1 MAHNIYLPKPIT
13 IKMHEFP
20 RGTSSSVQSFS
31 QRQNVPQG
39 ACIRPRCPS
48 YGESSLLSLAAGRH
62 LRDFCGNLFCKIAF
76 FHHAQPATLVYLRF
90 IFTPRIQL
98 VPGHNDSGLRSFR
111 SVLRATLPPV
121 SYSRC
126 IQNTPDGVITNTGQ
140 ILYASPAN
148 QHDRMFLEI
157 MTLATDV
164 TGNFKAVRQSYSGN
178 LPECRIRLLWS
189 GRIYPSTHPSFLR
202 GLPQRRHSR
211 LLDMSVTRLPHK
223 LVECWHKFAFQIRV
237 KHYLLHGSERA

>member
-1 MAHNIYLPKPIT
+1 MRL
-13 IKMHEFP
+13 
-20 RGTSSSVQSFS
+20 
-31 QRQNVPQG
+31 
-39 ACIRPRCPS
+39 RCPS

-62 LRDFCGNLFCKIAF
+62 LRDFCDDLFCKIAF
-76 FHHAQPATLVYLRF
+76 FHRDQPATLVYLRF
-90 IFTPRIQL
+90 IFTPRIQP
-98 VPGHNDSGLRSFR
+98 VPGHNDLGLRSFR

-126 IQNTPDGVITNTGQ
+126 IQNAPDGVITNTGQ
-140 ILYASPAN
+140 ILYAPPAN

-157 MTLATDV
+157 MALATDV
-164 TGNFKAVRQSYSGN
+164 TGNFKAVRQSHSGN

-202 GLPQRRHSR
+202 GLRQRRHSR

-223 LVECWHKFAFQIRV
+223 LVECWHKFAFQIPV
-237 KHYLLHGSERA
+237 KHYLLGGSERA

>member
-20 RGTSSSVQSFS
+20 QATRSSVQSFS
-31 QRQNVPQG
+31 QRQNVPRG
-39 ACIRPRCPS
+39 AYIRLRCPS

-62 LRDFCGNLFCKIAF
+62 LRDFCDNLYCKIAF
-76 FHHAQPATLVYLRF
+76 FHRDQPATLVYLRF
-90 IFTPRIQL
+90 IFTPRIQS
-98 VPGHNDSGLRSFR
+98 VPGHIDSGLWSFR

-126 IQNTPDGVITNTGQ
+126 VQNAPDGVITNTGQ

-157 MTLATDV
+157 MALAPDLTC
-164 TGNFKAVRQSYSGN
+164 NFEAVWQS
-178 LPECRIRLLWS
+178 
-189 GRIYPSTHPSFLR
+189 
-202 GLPQRRHSR
+202 Q
-211 LLDMSVTRLPHK
+211 
-223 LVECWHKFAFQIRV
+223 
-237 KHYLLHGSERA
+237 